1 MADVQARKSHMKR
14 KIIILFII
22 ILLGRILFLSFYK
35 NPEEI
40 NFKKKFYAME
50 LTRNSNLPMQL
61 MEKVDFSERESEE
74 YSIYSSPYSD
84 FFIEIPQGTDMVPPC
99 ATYDP
104 DMYIICISIC
114 SNNYNVL
121 GLSIGDDLEEIEK
134 TMKQY
139 GYIRDIFVLLYL
151 SYKKGDIYIDVD
163 MSSDNQIE
171 EIAVYYLQYSLLDIL
186 GTLDYRLR

>member
-1 MADVQARKSHMKR
+1 MADVQARRSHMKI

-22 ILLGRILFLSFYK
+22 ILLGRILFLSFCK

-40 NFKKKFYAME
+40 NFKNKFYAME

-61 MEKVDFSERESEE
+61 LEKVDFAERESEE

-84 FFIEIPQGTDMVPPC
+84 FFIGIPQGADAVPPC

-104 DMYIICISIC
+104 DMYIICISIY
-114 SNNYNVL
+114 SDNYNIL

-134 TMKQY
+134 TMKEY
-139 GYIRDIFVLLYL
+139 GYIIDIFTLPYL

-163 MSSDNQIE
+163 MSSDNHIE
-171 EIAVYYLQYSLLDIL
+171 EIAVYYLQYSLSDIF
-186 GTLDYRLR
+186 GILDYRLR